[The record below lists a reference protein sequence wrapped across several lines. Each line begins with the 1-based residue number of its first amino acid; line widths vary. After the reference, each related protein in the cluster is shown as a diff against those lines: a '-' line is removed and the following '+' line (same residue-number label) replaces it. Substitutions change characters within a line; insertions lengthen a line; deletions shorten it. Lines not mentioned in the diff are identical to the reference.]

1 MAPLSPQKIYQLEP
15 NDRQRKRRQRT
26 SETVAGIVPYE
37 SSLAEHGLKFPEV
50 RGRRLPTTLP
60 DIYRPSSQPVNTEKD
75 VKYEERPERG
85 VR

>member
-1 MAPLSPQKIYQLEP
+1 M
-15 NDRQRKRRQRT
+15 
-26 SETVAGIVPYE
+26 PYE